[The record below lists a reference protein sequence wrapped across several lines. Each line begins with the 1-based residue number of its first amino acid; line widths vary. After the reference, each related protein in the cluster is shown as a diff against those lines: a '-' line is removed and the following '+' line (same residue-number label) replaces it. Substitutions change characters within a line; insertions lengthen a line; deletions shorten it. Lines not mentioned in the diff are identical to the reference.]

1 MPCVLN
7 TQCQTELSYEELL
20 APASFFSSAV
30 GVLADEDEAVF
41 LFAMAICQA
50 GIEALPPPGVDDLR
64 LLMAEGLG
72 VSTEAGL
79 GTMGSGAF
87 SAPFVAGVL
96 VDGVVEGAAEGVVV
110 GAAVE
115 LDCRKKLLGPVEVVG
130 VILCDTRVLRLV
142 SSVLSSR
149 SRLSAT
155 CFWLSIALGI
165 ASLRDWISSRMR
177 CASSSRRLFATL
189 SSDMTVS
196 KSEMAVS
203 NFSVRCFSE
212 FLRVSV
218 S

>member
-1 MPCVLN
+1 M
-7 TQCQTELSYEELL
+7 
-20 APASFFSSAV
+20 
-30 GVLADEDEAVF
+30 LADEDEAVF

-87 SAPFVAGVL
+87 SVPFVAAGVL
-96 VDGVVEGAAEGVVV
+96 VDGAVEGAAEGVVA

-115 LDCRKKLLGPVEVVG
+115 PDCRKKLLGPVEVVG

-155 CFWLSIALGI
+155 CFWLSMALGI
-165 ASLRDWISSRMR
+165 ASLRD
-177 CASSSRRLFATL
+177 
-189 SSDMTVS
+189 
-196 KSEMAVS
+196 
-203 NFSVRCFSE
+203 
-212 FLRVSV
+212 
-218 S
+218 